1 MSLALQEPE
10 NALTVRTG
18 YYQVCDD
25 GAMTMVAKIGFGLTA
40 CFYDPFAGVGGMTYF
55 LLPGTASDDAACR
68 FGVQRMELLINSVL
82 RIGGQRDRLVVRLFG
97 GAKYERDGIDYGDE
111 NAKFA
116 ETFVDAEGMTQASG
130 LLRPK
135 NPIWLEFRPTIGKS
149 KTVPLPD
156 EATEIF
162 DMELM
167 AMSRPAPVDEDEGD
181 LELF

>member
-1 MSLALQEPE
+1 MSLALQEPD
-10 NALTVRTG
+10 NALTIRTG

-25 GAMTMVAKIGFGLTA
+25 GAITMVAKVGFGLTA
-40 CFYDPFAGVGGMTYF
+40 CLYDPFAGVGGMTYF
-55 LLPGTASDDAACR
+55 LLPGGDDDAAAR
-68 FGVQRMELLINSVL
+68 FGVQRMELLINSLL
-82 RIGGQRDRLVVRLFG
+82 RIGGRRERLVVRLFG
-97 GAKYERDGIDYGDE
+97 GATLERDGINYGE
-111 NAKFA
+111 CNAKFA
-116 ETFVDAEGMTQASG
+116 EKFVDDEGMTQASG

-135 NPIWLEFRPTIGKS
+135 QPIWLEFRPTIGKT

-167 AMSRPAPVDEDEGD
+167 ALSKPAPVDEDEGD